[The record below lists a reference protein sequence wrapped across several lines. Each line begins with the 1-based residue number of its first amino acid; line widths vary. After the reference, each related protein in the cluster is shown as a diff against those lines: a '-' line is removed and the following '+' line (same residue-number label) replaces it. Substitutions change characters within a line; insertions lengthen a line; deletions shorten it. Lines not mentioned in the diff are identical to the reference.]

1 MREKNYNT
9 GLRGVLFE
17 ERHYA
22 RMGSAIWLYGW
33 LVLRQTHQTGTTG
46 WVLGGAPITYREIEC
61 ETGFNRRTLERWMS
75 VLRRNAYIATQAA
88 PGGVIVRIMKA
99 KKHLQGARVGNQ
111 VDAQRARKV
120 AETVR
125 RIAGGGPQT
134 CVASRDESHG
144 DEQFADRIGSSFVG
158 RIKEN
163 AQREIH
169 RAVEIAASLQPDT
182 AREDQTIHQNQ
193 AAEEI
198 QHCERLEFQQQF
210 RNALQKHDLK
220 SSYSEQNDAAR
231 QRPNRDQ
238 HGNQQEALNST
249 EKQTQRPPKVIR
261 RGHPRSKLFPGSYV
275 NACACFARNATTR
288 CGANSPWE
296 RARRCDAHDE
306 SREVSQGSKPR
317 RCDSARMAD
326 GLVRAAP
333 ACTIR
338 RRCTGCCA
346 GSEN

>member
-1 MREKNYNT
+1 MKRRSTQLHSNSRESDRSASLVAASRMREKNYNT

-17 ERHYA
+17 ARHYA

-99 KKHLQGARVGNQ
+99 KKHLQGARLGNQ

-125 RIAGGGPQT
+125 GVAGGGPQR
-134 CVASRDESHG
+134 CVANRDESHG
-144 DEQFADRIGSSFVG
+144 DEQISDRIGSSFVG
-158 RIKEN
+158 RTKEK

-169 RAVEIAASLQPDT
+169 RAVEIAASLQPAT
-182 AREDQTIHQNQ
+182 PREDQTIHQNQ

-198 QHCERLEFQQQF
+198 QRYERLEFQQQF

-220 SSYSEQNDAAR
+220 SSYSGQTNTAR
-231 QRPNRDQ
+231 QTPHRDED
-238 HGNQQEALNST
+238 GNQQRALNSI
-249 EKQTQRPPKVIR
+249 EKHNQRPVESHPTRPPTQQTFPWQLRERMRLLRAERDDAVR
-261 RGHPRSKLFPGSYV
+261 RELAVGTGPEV
-275 NACACFARNATTR
+275 
-288 CGANSPWE
+288 
-296 RARRCDAHDE
+296 RR
-306 SREVSQGSKPR
+306 P
-317 RCDSARMAD
+317 
-326 GLVRAAP
+326 
-333 ACTIR
+333 
-338 RRCTGCCA
+338 
-346 GSEN
+346 

>member
-61 ETGFNRRTLERWMS
+61 ETGLSRRTLERWMS
-75 VLRRNAYIATQAA
+75 VLRRHAYIATQAE

-99 KKHLQGARVGNQ
+99 KKHLQGARPGNP

-125 RIAGGGPQT
+125 RVAGGGPQR

-158 RIKEN
+158 RIKEKDL
-163 AQREIH
+163 REIH

-182 AREDQTIHQNQ
+182 PREDQPIHQNQ

-220 SSYSEQNDAAR
+220 SSYSEQTNTAR
-231 QRPNRDQ
+231 QTPNRDQ
-238 HGNQQEALNST
+238 HENQQQTLNSIQ
-249 EKQTQRPPKVIR
+249 KRNQRPAESYPTRPPTQQTFPWQLRERMRLLRAERDDAVR
-261 RGHPRSKLFPGSYV
+261 RELAVGTGP
-275 NACACFARNATTR
+275 
-288 CGANSPWE
+288 E
-296 RARRCDAHDE
+296 MRR
-306 SREVSQGSKPR
+306 P
-317 RCDSARMAD
+317 
-326 GLVRAAP
+326 
-333 ACTIR
+333 
-338 RRCTGCCA
+338 
-346 GSEN
+346 